1 MVCMGCEAETDVS
14 ALMLLWRLLILQPS
28 MLSIWCEVLLGGTF
42 QDLSF
47 VGAYNYPDQ
56 WINGSMDHMD
66 VGVGSYS
73 YAEPGDAL
81 GALKPGG

>member
-1 MVCMGCEAETDVS
+1 MGCEAETDVS

-28 MLSIWCEVLLGGTF
+28 MLRIWCEVLLGGTF

-56 WINGSMDHMD
+56 WITWMLVLDPIVMPNLETH
-66 VGVGSYS
+66 
-73 YAEPGDAL
+73 
-81 GALKPGG
+81 